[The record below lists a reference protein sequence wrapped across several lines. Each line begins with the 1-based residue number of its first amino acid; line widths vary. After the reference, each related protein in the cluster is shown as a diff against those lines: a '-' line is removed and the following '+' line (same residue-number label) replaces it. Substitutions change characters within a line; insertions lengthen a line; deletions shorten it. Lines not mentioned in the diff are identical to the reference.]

1 MKLNNNLNVVIT
13 SYDPYE
19 NIKSRINFSTMKR
32 YKSKFKKED
41 EQHLVKYITNTY
53 NEIISN
59 YCAR

>member
-1 MKLNNNLNVVIT
+1 MLLLQVTTPMKT
-13 SYDPYE
+13 SKAE
-19 NIKSRINFSTMKR
+19 INFSTMKR